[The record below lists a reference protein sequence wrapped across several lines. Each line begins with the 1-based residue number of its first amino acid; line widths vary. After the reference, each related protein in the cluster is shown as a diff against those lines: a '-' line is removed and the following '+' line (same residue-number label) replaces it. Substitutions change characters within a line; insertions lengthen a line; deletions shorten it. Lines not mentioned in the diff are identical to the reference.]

1 MFDAFVE
8 ECPQR
13 LERHRRDQFIS
24 KSKKSRHTFKM
35 EMVPKSDYLNIIEI
49 KPKMPL

>member
-24 KSKKSRHTFKM
+24 KEDARRADTLLRWKWFRNQITGMK
-35 EMVPKSDYLNIIEI
+35 
-49 KPKMPL
+49 